1 MSIFGRTL
9 ARLNPHA
16 VTSGKCLECY
26 LRPSG
31 ASECPDR
38 LCLTC
43 CARTGHRHGQPAA
56 IVAPVIVFTDN
67 RRSKVVNRTDNR
79 QVHNHYYGA
88 REAMYRE
95 PEPLPPAPRR
105 QALREAIPS
114 QAIARRQASAEQFAA
129 RLIELTGANCSVA
142 EVLEN
147 PALFQRLTLAAAREQ
162 EGE

>member
-67 RRSKVVNRTDNR
+67 RRSRTDNR